1 MRKNDSKPVVRKPKR
16 NATFNRMVGQV
27 QSELEFLNAETLRE
41 KWKVAV
47 IAFAI
52 PLEECCK

>member
-1 MRKNDSKPVVRKPKR
+1 
-16 NATFNRMVGQV
+16 MVGQV